1 MLITAVRVTFI
12 KGFSQTCRTNPY
24 KRPLSTIEKSHSPT
38 YPVLHTHTNTL
49 NHAKLNPHTAT
60 VKSLGADDL
69 KISLVLTSDKRPLN
83 TWSDLSMGKN
93 IITSSCLIP
102 IMMTVNFSLT
112 LESFVLIHK
121 SMFVVHYAT
130 QICGNSLK
138 VCTEVWGFMQT
149 GP

>member
-24 KRPLSTIEKSHSPT
+24 KRPLSTIEKSHPPT
-38 YPVLHTHTNTL
+38 PSSTHTQTH

-112 LESFVLIHK
+112 LESFVFNSQEYVCCPLCNSDLWELFK
-121 SMFVVHYAT
+121 SMH
-130 QICGNSLK
+130 
-138 VCTEVWGFMQT
+138 
-149 GP
+149 